1 MSLIST
7 FVSPA
12 AALDPGVVTPVP
24 TLTDVAYARV
34 REAILGGALAPGQ
47 AIGQEEVASWIG
59 TSRVPLR
66 EALQRLEA
74 EGLVVLRPR
83 RGYVVTSLDPD
94 DIIDIFDIRMLLEER
109 AGYLA
114 TLRATP
120 ADVAAVGELLQAMEG
135 MSITNAAEAAL
146 FAARN
151 RAFHE
156 RLYVASGRK
165 QLCRLMNVLRTN
177 VERYIRIGAQ
187 IAGDLQRTRDDHH
200 RIYDAFRKGDAE
212 KVGRL
217 CREHCKAT
225 CDRLLARLRQ
235 TARLPQEER
244 FRRSEPAPQDPLAV
258 PTKRRKS

>member
-1 MSLIST
+1 MSLVQPST
-7 FVSPA
+7 DA
-12 AALDPGVVTPVP
+12 AGVAAFSIAGQLPS
-24 TLTDVAYARV
+24 LADVAYRQV
-34 REAILGGALAPGQ
+34 REAILSGALAPGQ
-47 AIGQEEVASWIG
+47 AIGQEEVAGRIG

-120 ADVAAVGELLQAMEG
+120 ADVVAVRELLDAMEDMTIG
-135 MSITNAAEAAL
+135 NAAEAAL
-146 FAARN
+146 FAERN

-156 RLYVASGRK
+156 RLFAGSGRR
-165 QLCRLMNVLRTN
+165 QLCRLMTTLRTN

-187 IAGDLQRTRDDHH
+187 IAGDLERTRDDHH
-200 RIYDAFRKGDAE
+200 RIFDAFSRGDAQL
-212 KVGRL
+212 VGRL

-225 CDRLLARLRQ
+225 CDRLLAKLRE
-235 TARLPQEER
+235 TGVALAKGSGGRDAER
-244 FRRSEPAPQDPLAV
+244 AGLSRRRSSS
-258 PTKRRKS
+258 RKS